1 MASVWSTQAGRHP
14 GRGRRGRG
22 LAIVGLIVAA
32 VVVALGG
39 GSESMMSFATLAL
52 IYAIAAAAVDLMKKD
67 VGLISLG
74 HAAVWGAGAYTAALC
89 VTSAGYSPWLAM
101 LAAIVAGAVAAA
113 IMVLPVIRSTGFH
126 FSILTLALNELAVLA
141 VVNGGEVTKGSYG
154 IVVPGLSRLGPIN
167 FEGNMLVAGRV
178 LSPTGTYLIF
188 VAVLTAIALLVVAAV
203 RRTAWAQTLHAVRDD
218 ALLARSLGT
227 RPEQHI
233 VLVAMASGAL
243 AGLSG
248 FLYLNE
254 ATAIQPSLFSGQAS
268 VLFVLIA
275 LLGGSGYLLGPVLG
289 ALAAVFLPGL
299 FQLSPEVQQMA
310 YGGALVLVAIAFSG
324 GMASGVERVWNQ
336 LRPRSAP
343 SAPARPWR
351 LPERAASGGT
361 DGR

>member
-1 MASVWSTQAGRHP
+1 MAAARTNAEDRHP
-14 GRGRRGRG
+14 LRNGFARRAASG
-22 LAIVGLIVAA
+22 GLIAIA
-32 VVVALGG
+32 IAVALGG
-39 GSESMMSFATLAL
+39 GSESLMSFATLAL
-52 IYAIAAAAVDLMKKD
+52 IYAVAAAAVDLMKKD

-74 HAAVWGAGAYTAALC
+74 HAAIWGAGAYAAALC
-89 VTSAGYSPWLAM
+89 VTSAGWSPWLAL
-101 LAAIVAGAVAAA
+101 LAAVAAGAVAAA
-113 IMVLPVIRSTGFH
+113 LMVVPVIRSVGFH

-141 VVNGGEVTKGSYG
+141 VVNGGDVTKGSYG
-154 IVVPGLSRLGPIN
+154 IVVPGLTRLGPIN
-167 FEGNMLVAGRV
+167 FESNMVVAGRV
-178 LSPTGTYLIF
+178 LTPTGTYLIF
-188 VAVLTAIALLVVAAV
+188 VAVVTAIALLAVAAI

-233 VLVAMASGAL
+233 VLIAMASGAL

-289 ALAAVFLPGL
+289 AFAAVFLPGL

-324 GMASGVERVWNQ
+324 GLASGADRVWLQ
-336 LRPRSAP
+336 LRGRSGV
-343 SAPARPWR
+343 SVPALAWPWR
-351 LPERAASGGT
+351 ERPAAGGP